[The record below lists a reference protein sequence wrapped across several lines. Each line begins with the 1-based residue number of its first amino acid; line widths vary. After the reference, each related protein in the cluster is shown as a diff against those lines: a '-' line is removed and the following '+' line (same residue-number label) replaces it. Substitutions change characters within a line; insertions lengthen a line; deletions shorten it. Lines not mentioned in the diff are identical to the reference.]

1 MMIRVSSATIAIAAF
16 LFAGAGVAQAATI
29 CVDPADASCEATIQA
44 AVTAA
49 AAGDTIEIAA
59 GGYLE
64 YVAIPSDEIRQ
75 VTRANASRSRFSRFR
90 QSRERVHSK

>member
-1 MMIRVSSATIAIAAF
+1 MSDTGRRRGIA
-16 LFAGAGVAQAATI
+16 
-29 CVDPADASCEATIQA
+29 A

-59 GGYLE
+59 GVYLE
-64 YVAIPSDEIRQ
+64 YVVIPSEEIRQ